1 MSNYDDL
8 KTLEELREKG
18 AITEEEYQREKDKI
32 LNKDYKIQS
41 YPDKSAFFGM
51 NENSFLAL
59 MHISQFAG
67 FIIPLMGFIA
77 PIVLWAMNKDK
88 SEKVDLHGKNIL
100 NFMISWIIYLCA
112 SGLLCIVFIGLPILI
127 ALAIM
132 QIVFIIMA
140 TVKASSGE
148 YWKYPLS
155 IEFIK

>member
-8 KTLEELREKG
+8 KTIEELREKG
-18 AITEEEYQREKDKI
+18 TLTEEEYQREKDKI
-32 LNKDYKIQS
+32 LNKDYKVQS
-41 YPDKSAFFGM
+41 YPDKSALLGM
-51 NENSFLAL
+51 NENSYLAL

-67 FIIPLMGFIA
+67 FIVPLMGFFA
-77 PIVLWAMNKDK
+77 PIILWATNKDK
-88 SEKVDLHGKNIL
+88 SENVDKHGKNIL
-100 NFMISWIIYLCA
+100 NFLISWIIYFCVSGVLCFV
-112 SGLLCIVFIGLPILI
+112 LIGLPILV

-140 TVKASSGE
+140 TVKASNGE